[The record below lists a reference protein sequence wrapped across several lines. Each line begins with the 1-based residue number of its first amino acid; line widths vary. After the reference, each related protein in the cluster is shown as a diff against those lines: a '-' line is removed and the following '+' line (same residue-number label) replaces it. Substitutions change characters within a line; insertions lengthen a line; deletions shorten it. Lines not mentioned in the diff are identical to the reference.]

1 MAHRSPL
8 PSPQLAHF
16 FRPHSHAQ
24 ALPSRPPSRPFASVT
39 ADADPIPKRGQATHF
54 PAAQPAAAPAP
65 GPQSA
70 IPNFGGRAPDGTAF
84 QQSQWGV
91 DKVPT
96 PREMVAMLDQYVVG
110 QAQAKKILSVGVHN
124 HFKRVSHDMERQ
136 RAAMMAQAAAT
147 GAAAAG
153 GGPAGPQ
160 AGTFMPMTGG
170 MLPGDPEQYLQLSMM
185 ARTDPVAVSRFF
197 PSFLA
202 FYLFL
207 SPQ

>member
-1 MAHRSPL
+1 MSRIPTGTCHLHEPRLIFSSPL
-8 PSPQLAHF
+8 L
-16 FRPHSHAQ
+16 Q
-24 ALPSRPPSRPFASVT
+24 AFHSRPFSSVT
-39 ADADPIPKRGQATHF
+39 ADADPIPKRGQATHY
-54 PAAQPAAAPAP
+54 PAAQPAAPAP

-124 HFKRVSHDMERQ
+124 HFKRVAHDMERQ

-153 GGPAGPQ
+153 GGPAGSGSGQ
-160 AGTFMPMTGG
+160 TGTYMPLSGG

-185 ARTDPVAVSRFF
+185 ARTDPVAVSKFF
-197 PSFLA
+197 WVFSFSFL
-202 FYLFL
+202 YLYHK
-207 SPQ
+207 